1 MRVEALSARVRGSK
15 EARPRAAQGAAAPM
29 AAAVAPHL
37 LAVIA
42 DEVRARTW
50 SAGASGGKEKAH
62 PFLLAR
68 ARQQRAAPVALGWHH
83 AHTRCSGHPH
93 PSNARPRPPV
103 FGGRLAAGN
112 TLLLLLPEGRNQSES
127 SEGAPLGAPPPAL
140 LLMCGRRVP
149 ARHRVLASQRRRP
162 WSCGDRCARVAALSA
177 PPAPPLT
184 PP

>member
-1 MRVEALSARVRGSK
+1 MRVEAVCTCVGEQRGAPARRPGRRG
-15 EARPRAAQGAAAPM
+15 ANGGGCRAA
-29 AAAVAPHL
+29 
-37 LAVIA
+37 LARR
-42 DEVRARTW
+42 DCRRG
-50 SAGASGGKEKAH
+50 AGADLVGWGQRWERKRKH
-62 PFLLAR
+62 TPFAR

-83 AHTRCSGHPH
+83 AHTRCSGNPH
-93 PSNARPRPPV
+93 PSNERPRPHV

-112 TLLLLLPEGRNQSES
+112 TLLLLLPEVRNQSES